1 MNKKK
6 LLARIRNSQKNV
18 KYSDFV
24 TLLNAFEFE
33 YMRTSGSH
41 NIYHNDNVPKNV
53 NAQNK
58 NGQAKS
64 YQVQQFLFLVD
75 KYDLK
80 MKDNYE
86 EETENV

>member
-1 MNKKK
+1 MNKMK

-18 KYSDFV
+18 KYSDFIS
-24 TLLNAFEFE
+24 LLNAFGF
-33 YMRTSGSH
+33 YYVRTNGSH

-53 NAQNK
+53 NVQDNK
-58 NGQAKS
+58 GQAKP

-80 MKDNYE
+80 ITGEE

>member
-18 KYSDFV
+18 
-24 TLLNAFEFE
+24 
-33 YMRTSGSH
+33 
-41 NIYHNDNVPKNV
+41 NV
-53 NAQNK
+53 QNK
-58 NGQAKS
+58 NGLAKS